1 MEKQTTR
8 ALDKD
13 LFTPHELE
21 TIFHV
26 FSNKAQYETNQE
38 KMLQYEKIASFAIN
52 ERGRIA
58 PNFIKDNYF

>member
-8 ALDKD
+8 ALDEV

-26 FSNKAQYETNQE
+26 FSNKARCETNQE
-38 KMLQYEKIASFAIN
+38 KMLQYEKIANFAIN